1 VSLLA
6 SLPRPSASRL
16 AVRVTPDALRQI
28 RGGHPWVYDASITS
42 LKGPALITGT
52 AASGDLAVVFDDD
65 RSFVAIG
72 LYDPASPI
80 RVKLLHR
87 GKPATIDRAF
97 WTKQFAAAQSRRQSL
112 IDRGDTTG
120 FRLVNGENDGMPG
133 VVLDRYG
140 ATLVLKLYSAMWLPH
155 LADLVPAIA
164 AAFRPEALVLRLARN
179 MHGAPLYGLEEG
191 DAFIGIS
198 PVDPVLFTECG
209 LAFEAEVVHGQKT
222 GHFFD
227 QRDNRSLIGEHARGC
242 RVLDMFANTGGFSV
256 HAAAGGAREVV
267 AVDSSAPAL
276 AAASRN
282 MAHNLTRAEV
292 AACAFRTEVGDAFE
306 VMDRFT
312 RKGERFE
319 VVIVDPPSFTP
330 RQTSVEK
337 ALQSYA
343 MLAARAVKL
352 VRPDGLL
359 FLASCSSRVT
369 ADEFHLTVS
378 HAAAQ
383 AGRPLDE
390 LRRTGHAIDH
400 PVSFAQ
406 GGYLKAVFARV
417 P

>member
-1 VSLLA
+1 MSSLT

-16 AVRVTPDALRQI
+16 AVRLTPDALRQV
-28 RGGHPWVYDASITS
+28 RSGHPWVYDASIKS
-42 LKGPALITGT
+42 LKAGSSGT

-65 RSFVAIG
+65 RNFVAIG

-80 RVKLLHR
+80 RVKLVHR

-97 WTKQFAAAQSRRQSL
+97 WTQQLLTARQRRQPL

-120 FRLVNGENDGMPG
+120 FRLVNGENDNMPG
-133 VVLDRYG
+133 LVLDRYVD
-140 ATLVLKLYSAMWLPH
+140 TIVLKLYSAMWLPH
-155 LADLVPAIA
+155 LIDVVPAIA
-164 AAFRPEALVLRLARN
+164 EAFHPQALVLRLARN

-191 DAFIGIS
+191 DALIGVS

-209 LAFEAEVVHGQKT
+209 LTFEADVVRGQKT

-227 QRDNRSLIGEHARGC
+227 QRDNRALVATHAAGC
-242 RVLDMFANTGGFSV
+242 RVLDLFANTGGFSV

-276 AAASRN
+276 AAAGRN
-282 MAHNLTRAEV
+282 MGYNLARTEV
-292 AACAFRTEVGDAFE
+292 AACAFRSETGDAFE
-306 VMDRFT
+306 IMDRFT

-319 VVIVDPPSFTP
+319 IVIVDPPSFTP
-330 RQTSVEK
+330 RQTSVER
-337 ALQSYA
+337 ALQSYT
-343 MLAARAVKL
+343 MLTERAVKL

-359 FLASCSSRVT
+359 LLASCSSRVT

-378 HAAAQ
+378 HAAARV
-383 AGRPLDE
+383 GRPLQE

-400 PVSFAQ
+400 PVGFAQ
-406 GGYLKAVFARV
+406 GGYLKAVLARV